1 MEADKLLLK
10 INNGGNLS
18 HEEVE
23 EVASLLKIA
32 IEDRKKLVL
41 LSVDDIYCMLLVIG
55 RNKNEDYRHLLTQYL
70 EFEDPLTV
78 SQVLEILC
86 LDWNETEEY
95 LERLINFA
103 LGTPKDS
110 EEDIRQTS
118 IKILGEFLF
127 SKKITNQ
134 SQTTSALKVLEL
146 IFSIFEDEDCDQWTR
161 QRAYYSLLRATG
173 KDWGE
178 IPSECK
184 MLDFSKGNSDIN
196 WQELSQ
202 LNSSSS
208 ESESVIEISS
218 SEESDPSTGI
228 R

>member
-10 INNGGNLS
+10 INSGGNLS

-23 EVASLLKIA
+23 EVASLLKIS

-41 LSVDDIYCMLLVIG
+41 LSVDDIYCMLLVLG

-70 EFEDPLTV
+70 EYDDPLTV

-86 LDWNETEEY
+86 LDWKETEEY

-103 LGTPKDS
+103 LGTSKDS

-127 SKKITNQ
+127 TKKLENQ
-134 SQTTSALKVLEL
+134 SQATSTLKVLEL

-173 KDWGE
+173 NDWAD

-184 MLDFSKGNSDIN
+184 MLDFSKGSIDVDWNK
-196 WQELSQ
+196 LSQ
-202 LNSSSS
+202 LSSSF
-208 ESESVIEISS
+208 SESVSGISR

>member
-10 INNGGNLS
+10 INTGGNLS

-23 EVASLLKIA
+23 EVASLLKIS

-70 EFEDPLTV
+70 EYDDPLTV

-86 LDWNETEEY
+86 LDWKETEEY

-103 LGTPKDS
+103 LGTSKDCD
-110 EEDIRQTS
+110 EDIRQTS

-127 SKKITNQ
+127 AKNSENQ

-161 QRAYYSLLRATG
+161 AKKVLISIGRN
-173 KDWGE
+173 
-178 IPSECK
+178 
-184 MLDFSKGNSDIN
+184 F
-196 WQELSQ
+196 LS
-202 LNSSSS
+202 
-208 ESESVIEISS
+208 
-218 SEESDPSTGI
+218 
-228 R
+228 